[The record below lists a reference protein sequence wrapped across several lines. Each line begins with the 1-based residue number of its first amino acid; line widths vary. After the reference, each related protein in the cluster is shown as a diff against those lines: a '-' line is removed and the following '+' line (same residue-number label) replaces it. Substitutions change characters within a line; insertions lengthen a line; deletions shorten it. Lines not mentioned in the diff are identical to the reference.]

1 MPRFG
6 HQFWFQMELPFAEI
20 VKPGRR
26 SRCGAENQEFCF
38 RHVKFEMLFRFVS
51 EGAEQAVE
59 AQDKVRD
66 INTWELFSAME
77 LTI

>member
-1 MPRFG
+1 
-6 HQFWFQMELPFAEI
+6 
-20 VKPGRR
+20 
-26 SRCGAENQEFCF
+26 
-38 RHVKFEMLFRFVS
+38 MLFRLVS

-77 LTI
+77 LPSEKDYRRGGQGANPTVIQ